1 VMFFDEKIL
10 VFENLKNNYNQ
21 EDAKNIFLKHSI
33 DYDFITVSS
42 QSIMLGG
49 LKYHSANDKEQ
60 FIAEFNDYLGN

>member
-1 VMFFDEKIL
+1 M
-10 VFENLKNNYNQ
+10 
-21 EDAKNIFLKHSI
+21 KHSI

>member
-1 VMFFDEKIL
+1 MFFDKKII
-10 VFENLKNNYNQ
+10 VFENLENEYNQ

-42 QSIMLGG
+42 QSVILGG
-49 LKYHSANDKEQ
+49 LQYPSSNDKAQ